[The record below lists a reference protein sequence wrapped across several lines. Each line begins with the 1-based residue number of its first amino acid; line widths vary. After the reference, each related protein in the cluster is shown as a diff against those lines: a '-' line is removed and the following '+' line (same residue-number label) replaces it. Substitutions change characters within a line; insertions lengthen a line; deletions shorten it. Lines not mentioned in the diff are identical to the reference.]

1 MPQGAQSGGCGAMEV
16 LTPCPSPTDISGG
29 CASPG
34 AGATAGGI
42 TCLPQEMPAGI
53 PDCGGAST
61 GGGTSCITVDS
72 GCVQISSQ
80 SMGGEQC
87 PPLNQGMTVG
97 CPGMGTETMP
107 MPGTPCVIQGKVVEG
122 CPNVTTGG
130 GACPP
135 SGVNGTTPGPNPKP
149 GTTTPGPNP
158 KPGTNKPGPSPNP
171 GTITPG
177 PNPKPGTDRKGGKNG
192 TTPGPKPTSSETLLL
207 IQLL

>member
-29 CASPG
+29 CASSG
-34 AGATAGGI
+34 AGATAGGL

-72 GCVQISSQ
+72 GCAQISSQ

-97 CPGMGTETMP
+97 CPGMGTEMMP
-107 MPGTPCVIQGKVVEG
+107 MPGTTCVIQGKVVEG

-130 GACPP
+130 GVCPP
-135 SGVNGTTPGPNPKP
+135 SGVTGTKPGPIPKPGTTGITPGPKPKP
-149 GTTTPGPNP
+149 GTTTPGPIP
-158 KPGTNKPGPSPNP
+158 KPGTTTPGPIPKPGRKKPGP
-171 GTITPG
+171 
-177 PNPKPGTDRKGGKNG
+177 K
-192 TTPGPKPTSSETLLL
+192 PKPTSSETLLL
-207 IQLL
+207 IKLF